1 MIQVVIFEELLKA
14 IDVIGKDVVDN
25 ESIKPIMLNI
35 KLESVGLS
43 GDLFVSLL
51 DYGLLEYSEA
61 GELKFSTVFSKI
73 YNSQKEVLADRVF
86 LFKDIVYRRYSK
98 GILHEIFELFLTYER
113 AIPLEAI
120 RYSDRMKIQEL
131 VAVRILKMT
140 EDFDVLVDRD
150 LPEFIKW
157 LEGKEMSYEQ
167 LEIIQNNQLMIGE
180 LAEQIALE
188 YEVARLQNEGLKT
201 EANNVKL
208 IAKTHLL
215 AGYDI
220 KSFTGSSLSY
230 NRFIE
235 VKAINSGVFY
245 LSKNEREKALILKDK
260 YFLYLVN
267 TDTKDIEVIKDPI
280 SRIDQHYNMEPTEF
294 KYTIT

>member
-1 MIQVVIFEELLKA
+1 MKFEELLKA

-25 ESIKPIMLNI
+25 ETIKPIMLNI

-43 GDLFVSLL
+43 GDLFESLL

-61 GELKFSTVFSKI
+61 GELKFSTVFSNI
-73 YNSQKEVLADRVF
+73 YNSQREVLADRVF
-86 LFKDIVYRRYSK
+86 LFKDIVYRRYLK
-98 GILHEIFELFLTYER
+98 GILHEIFQLFLTYER
-113 AIPLEAI
+113 AIPLVAI
-120 RYSDRMKIQEL
+120 RYSDRRKIQEL

-167 LEIIQNNQLMIGE
+167 LEIIQKNQLMLGE

-201 EANNVKL
+201 EANNVEL

-220 KSFTGSSLSY
+220 KSFTGSSNY
-230 NRFIE
+230 FNRFIE
-235 VKAINSGVFY
+235 VKAIDNGSFY
-245 LSKNEREKALILKDK
+245 LSKNERDKALILRDK

-267 TDTKDIEVIKDPI
+267 TNTKEIQVIKDPI
-280 SRIDQHYNMEPTEF
+280 EWIDKHFDMVPTEF
-294 KYTIT
+294 KYSLT